1 MSFYIPRIPIGENA
15 ARDNAICGAAL
26 AFAILRVYNMFI
38 NFKEIIMFNILVVED
53 DAELNRLFCTVLR
66 KNGYN
71 PLGAA
76 DGEAAL
82 EIMASEYVDLIIS
95 DIMMPRLD
103 GFQLTQAIRHT
114 DRTVPVLI
122 ITAKD
127 SFGDKQK
134 GFLSGAD
141 DYMVKPVDVEEML
154 LRVGALLRRAKFIS
168 EHRQTVGSTVLDYDS
183 LTVKQGETE
192 TVLPQ
197 KEFYLLYKLLSA
209 PGHIFT
215 RQQLMDEIWGMETET
230 EARTVDV
237 HINRLRERF
246 KDNGDF
252 SIVTVRGLGYKAV
265 KN

>member
-1 MSFYIPRIPIGENA
+1 
-15 ARDNAICGAAL
+15 
-26 AFAILRVYNMFI
+26 
-38 NFKEIIMFNILVVED
+38 MFNILVVED
-53 DAELNRLFCTVLR
+53 DAELNRLFCTVLS

-71 PLGAA
+71 PIGAS

-82 EIMASEYVDLIIS
+82 DIMQSEYIDLIIT

-103 GFQLTQAIRHT
+103 GFQLTESLRQT
-114 DRTVPVLI
+114 DRTTPVLL

-127 SFGDKQK
+127 SFGDKQR

-154 LRVGALLRRAKFIS
+154 LRVGALLRRARIIS
-168 EHRQTVGSTVLDYDS
+168 DHRQVVGSTVLDYDA
-183 LTVKQGETE
+183 LTVTVGKKE

-215 RQQLMDEIWGMETET
+215 RQQLMDEIWGMESET

-246 KDNGDF
+246 RDCTDF

-265 KN
+265 KSLSD

>member
-1 MSFYIPRIPIGENA
+1 
-15 ARDNAICGAAL
+15 
-26 AFAILRVYNMFI
+26 
-38 NFKEIIMFNILVVED
+38 MFNILVVED
-53 DAELNRLFCTVLR
+53 DAELNRLFCTVLS

-71 PLGAA
+71 PIGAS

-82 EIMASEYVDLIIS
+82 DIMQSEYIDLIIT

-103 GFQLTQAIRHT
+103 GFQLTESLRQT
-114 DRTVPVLI
+114 DRTTPVLL

-127 SFGDKQK
+127 SFGDKQR

-154 LRVGALLRRAKFIS
+154 LRVGALLRRARIIS
-168 EHRQTVGSTVLDYDS
+168 DHRQVVGSTLLDYDA
-183 LTVKQGETE
+183 LTVTVGKKE

-215 RQQLMDEIWGMETET
+215 RQQLMDEIWGMESET

-246 KDNGDF
+246 RDCTDF

-265 KN
+265 KSSSD

>member
-1 MSFYIPRIPIGENA
+1 
-15 ARDNAICGAAL
+15 
-26 AFAILRVYNMFI
+26 
-38 NFKEIIMFNILVVED
+38 MFNILVVED
-53 DAELNRLFCTVLR
+53 DAELNRLFCTVLE

-71 PLGAA
+71 PIGAS
-76 DGEAAL
+76 DREAAL
-82 EIMASEYVDLIIS
+82 DIMQSEYIDLIIT

-103 GFQLTQAIRHT
+103 GFQLTESLRQT
-114 DRTVPVLI
+114 DRTTPVLL

-127 SFGDKQK
+127 SFGDKQR

-154 LRVGALLRRAKFIS
+154 LRVGALLRRARIIS
-168 EHRQTVGSTVLDYDS
+168 DHRQVVGSTVLDYDA
-183 LTVKQGETE
+183 LTVTVGKKE

-215 RQQLMDEIWGMETET
+215 RQQLMDEIWGMESET

-246 KDNGDF
+246 RDCTDF

-265 KN
+265 KSSSD

>member
-1 MSFYIPRIPIGENA
+1 
-15 ARDNAICGAAL
+15 
-26 AFAILRVYNMFI
+26 
-38 NFKEIIMFNILVVED
+38 MFNILVVED
-53 DAELNRLFCTVLR
+53 DAELNRLFCTVLE

-71 PLGAA
+71 PIGAS

-82 EIMASEYVDLIIS
+82 DIMQSEYIDLIIT

-103 GFQLTQAIRHT
+103 GFQLTESLRQT
-114 DRTVPVLI
+114 DRTTPVLL

-127 SFGDKQK
+127 SFGDKQR

-154 LRVGALLRRAKFIS
+154 LRVGALLRRARIIS
-168 EHRQTVGSTVLDYDS
+168 DHRQVVGSTVLDYDA
-183 LTVKQGETE
+183 LTVTVGKKE

-215 RQQLMDEIWGMETET
+215 RQQLMDEIWGMESET

-246 KDNGDF
+246 RDCTDF

-265 KN
+265 KSSSD

>member
-1 MSFYIPRIPIGENA
+1 
-15 ARDNAICGAAL
+15 
-26 AFAILRVYNMFI
+26 
-38 NFKEIIMFNILVVED
+38 MFNILVVED
-53 DAELNRLFCTVLR
+53 DAELNRLFCTVLE

-71 PLGAA
+71 PIGAP

-82 EIMASEYVDLIIS
+82 DIMQSEYIDLIIT

-103 GFQLTQAIRHT
+103 GFQLTESLRQT
-114 DRTVPVLI
+114 DRTTPVLL

-127 SFGDKQK
+127 SFGDKQR

-154 LRVGALLRRAKFIS
+154 LRVGALLRRARIIS
-168 EHRQTVGSTVLDYDS
+168 DHRQVVGSTVLDYDA
-183 LTVKQGETE
+183 LTVTVGKKE

-215 RQQLMDEIWGMETET
+215 RQQLMDEIWGMESET

-246 KDNGDF
+246 RDCTDF

-265 KN
+265 KSSSD

>member
-1 MSFYIPRIPIGENA
+1 
-15 ARDNAICGAAL
+15 
-26 AFAILRVYNMFI
+26 
-38 NFKEIIMFNILVVED
+38 MFNILVVED
-53 DAELNRLFCTVLR
+53 DAELNRLFCTVLS

-71 PLGAA
+71 PIGAS

-82 EIMASEYVDLIIS
+82 DIMQSEYIDLIIT

-103 GFQLTQAIRHT
+103 GFQLTESLRQT
-114 DRTVPVLI
+114 DRTTPVLL

-127 SFGDKQK
+127 SFGDKQR

-154 LRVGALLRRAKFIS
+154 LRVGALLRRARIIS
-168 EHRQTVGSTVLDYDS
+168 DHRQVVGSTVLDYDT
-183 LTVKQGETE
+183 LTVTVGNKE

-215 RQQLMDEIWGMETET
+215 RQQLMDEIWGMESET

-246 KDNGDF
+246 RDCTDF
-252 SIVTVRGLGYKAV
+252 SIVTVRGLWYKAV
-265 KN
+265 KGAAI

>member
-1 MSFYIPRIPIGENA
+1 
-15 ARDNAICGAAL
+15 
-26 AFAILRVYNMFI
+26 
-38 NFKEIIMFNILVVED
+38 MFNILVVED
-53 DAELNRLFCTVLR
+53 DAELNRLFCTVLE

-71 PLGAA
+71 PIGAS

-82 EIMASEYVDLIIS
+82 DIMQSEYIDLIIT

-103 GFQLTQAIRHT
+103 GFQLTESLRHT
-114 DRTVPVLI
+114 DRTTPVLL

-127 SFGDKQK
+127 SFGDKQR

-154 LRVGALLRRAKFIS
+154 LRVGALLRRARIIS
-168 EHRQTVGSTVLDYDS
+168 DHRQVVGSTVLDYDA
-183 LTVKQGETE
+183 LTVTVGKKE

-215 RQQLMDEIWGMETET
+215 RQQLMDEIWGMESET

-246 KDNGDF
+246 RDCTDF

-265 KN
+265 KSSSD

>member
-1 MSFYIPRIPIGENA
+1 
-15 ARDNAICGAAL
+15 
-26 AFAILRVYNMFI
+26 
-38 NFKEIIMFNILVVED
+38 MFNILVVED
-53 DAELNRLFCTVLR
+53 DAELNRLFCTVLS

-71 PLGAA
+71 PIGAS

-82 EIMASEYVDLIIS
+82 DIMQSEYIDLIIT

-103 GFQLTQAIRHT
+103 GFQLTESLRHT
-114 DRTVPVLI
+114 DRTTPVLL

-127 SFGDKQK
+127 SFGDKQR

-154 LRVGALLRRAKFIS
+154 LRVGALLRRARIIS
-168 EHRQTVGSTVLDYDS
+168 DHRQVVGSTVLDYDT
-183 LTVKQGETE
+183 LTVTVGKKE

-215 RQQLMDEIWGMETET
+215 RQQLMDEIWGMESET

-246 KDNGDF
+246 RDCTDF

-265 KN
+265 KGAAI

>member
-1 MSFYIPRIPIGENA
+1 
-15 ARDNAICGAAL
+15 
-26 AFAILRVYNMFI
+26 
-38 NFKEIIMFNILVVED
+38 MFNILVVED
-53 DAELNRLFCTVLR
+53 DAELNRLFCTVLE

-71 PLGAA
+71 PIGAS

-82 EIMASEYVDLIIS
+82 DIMQSEYIDLIIT

-103 GFQLTQAIRHT
+103 GFQLTESLRHT
-114 DRTVPVLI
+114 DRTTPVLL

-127 SFGDKQK
+127 SFGDKQR

-154 LRVGALLRRAKFIS
+154 LRVGALLRRARIIS
-168 EHRQTVGSTVLDYDS
+168 DHRQVVGSTVLDYDA
-183 LTVKQGETE
+183 LTVTVGKKE

-215 RQQLMDEIWGMETET
+215 RQQLMDEIWGMESET

-246 KDNGDF
+246 RDCTDF

-265 KN
+265 KGAAI

>member
-1 MSFYIPRIPIGENA
+1 
-15 ARDNAICGAAL
+15 
-26 AFAILRVYNMFI
+26 
-38 NFKEIIMFNILVVED
+38 MFNILVVED
-53 DAELNRLFCTVLR
+53 DAELNRLFCTVLS

-71 PLGAA
+71 PIGAP

-82 EIMASEYVDLIIS
+82 DIMQSEYIDLIIT

-103 GFQLTQAIRHT
+103 GFQLTESLRQT
-114 DRTVPVLI
+114 DRTTPVLL

-127 SFGDKQK
+127 SFGDKQR

-154 LRVGALLRRAKFIS
+154 LRVGALLRRARIIS
-168 EHRQTVGSTVLDYDS
+168 DHRQVVGSTVLDYDT
-183 LTVKQGETE
+183 LTVTVGKKE

-215 RQQLMDEIWGMETET
+215 RQQLMDEIWGMESET

-246 KDNGDF
+246 RDCTDF

-265 KN
+265 KGAAI

>member
-1 MSFYIPRIPIGENA
+1 
-15 ARDNAICGAAL
+15 
-26 AFAILRVYNMFI
+26 
-38 NFKEIIMFNILVVED
+38 MFNILVVED
-53 DAELNRLFCTVLR
+53 DAELNRLFCTVLE

-71 PLGAA
+71 PIGTS

-82 EIMASEYVDLIIS
+82 DIMQSEYIDLIIT

-103 GFQLTQAIRHT
+103 GFQLTESLRHT
-114 DRTVPVLI
+114 DRTTPVLL

-127 SFGDKQK
+127 SFGDKQR

-154 LRVGALLRRAKFIS
+154 LRVGALLRRARIIS
-168 EHRQTVGSTVLDYDS
+168 DHRQVVGSTVLDYDA
-183 LTVKQGETE
+183 LTVTVGNKE

-215 RQQLMDEIWGMETET
+215 RQQLMDEIWGMESET

-246 KDNGDF
+246 RDCTDF

-265 KN
+265 KGAAI

>member
-1 MSFYIPRIPIGENA
+1 
-15 ARDNAICGAAL
+15 
-26 AFAILRVYNMFI
+26 
-38 NFKEIIMFNILVVED
+38 MFNILVVED
-53 DAELNRLFCTVLR
+53 DAELNRLFCTVLS

-71 PLGAA
+71 PIGAS

-82 EIMASEYVDLIIS
+82 DIMQSEYIDLIIT

-103 GFQLTQAIRHT
+103 GFQLTESLRHT
-114 DRTVPVLI
+114 DRTTPVLL

-127 SFGDKQK
+127 SFGDKQR

-154 LRVGALLRRAKFIS
+154 LRVGALLRRARIIS
-168 EHRQTVGSTVLDYDS
+168 DHRQVVGSTVLDYDT
-183 LTVKQGETE
+183 LTVTVGKKE

-215 RQQLMDEIWGMETET
+215 RQQLMDEIWGMESET

-246 KDNGDF
+246 RDCTDF

-265 KN
+265 KSSSD

>member
-1 MSFYIPRIPIGENA
+1 
-15 ARDNAICGAAL
+15 
-26 AFAILRVYNMFI
+26 
-38 NFKEIIMFNILVVED
+38 MFNILVVED
-53 DAELNRLFCTVLR
+53 DAELNRLFCTVLE

-71 PLGAA
+71 PIGAS

-82 EIMASEYVDLIIS
+82 DIMQSEYIDLIIT

-103 GFQLTQAIRHT
+103 GFQLTESLRHT
-114 DRTVPVLI
+114 DRTTPVLL

-127 SFGDKQK
+127 SFGDKQR

-154 LRVGALLRRAKFIS
+154 LRVGALLRRARIIS
-168 EHRQTVGSTVLDYDS
+168 DHRQVVGSTVLDYDA
-183 LTVKQGETE
+183 LTVTVGNKE

-215 RQQLMDEIWGMETET
+215 RQQLMDEIWGMESET

-246 KDNGDF
+246 RDCTDF

-265 KN
+265 KSSSD